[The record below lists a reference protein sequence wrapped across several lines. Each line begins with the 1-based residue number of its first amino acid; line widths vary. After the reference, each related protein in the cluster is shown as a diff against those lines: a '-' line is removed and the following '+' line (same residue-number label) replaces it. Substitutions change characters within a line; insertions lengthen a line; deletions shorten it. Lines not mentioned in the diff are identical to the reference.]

1 MTGMTYIE
9 NPHNPD
15 DNVLLFS
22 AFGYTEPVV
31 FQETSTPRSWFKQED
46 FAKAYSFKGRLL
58 TLEEARAYL
67 NIKGALTTADMWCA
81 VWNGVDRAF
90 VQVGSG
96 HPFAAVGTTH
106 R

>member
-1 MTGMTYIE
+1 MTYIE
-9 NPHNPD
+9 NPHNSD
-15 DNVLLFS
+15 NNVLIFS
-22 AFGYTEPVV
+22 TFDYTEPII
-31 FQETSTPRSWFKQED
+31 FQETSTPRTWFKQEK
-46 FAKAYSFKGRLL
+46 FAIGGSYNGRLL

-67 NIKGALTTADMWCA
+67 NIKGALVTADMWCA